1 MSYITG
7 IAVKQMTEAFSERL
21 EDTGVTRIQWIAMF
35 YLNQYGELNQR
46 ELGVHMNIKDS
57 TVVRLI
63 DRMERDGLIGR
74 VRSSFDRRVSNL
86 TLTEKGKSLWIELEP
101 IGDAFLTQLGNGISK
116 EEMEIFQ
123 QVLSRMVDNVTSK

>member
-1 MSYITG
+1 
-7 IAVKQMTEAFSERL
+7 MTEAFSERL

-46 ELGVHMNIKDS
+46 ELGIHMNIKDS

-63 DRMERDGLIGR
+63 DRMERDGLIER

-86 TLTEKGKSLWIELEP
+86 TLTEKGKTLWIELEP
-101 IGDAFLTQLGNGISK
+101 IGEAFLNQLGTGISQ

-123 QVLSRMVDNVTSK
+123 RVLNRMVDNVAPK